1 VSDGGGGWRRPSSA
15 EARPSRR
22 ALRWPVPCPLGPDIL
37 GRIEF
42 RRVGREVMSM
52 ETRVLPEERLD
63 LSAPVDRA
71 VVPEQVDG
79 AAQVAQQMV

>member
-1 VSDGGGGWRRPSSA
+1 
-15 EARPSRR
+15 
-22 ALRWPVPCPLGPDIL
+22 
-37 GRIEF
+37 
-42 RRVGREVMSM
+42 MSM

-71 VVPEQVDG
+71 AVPEQVDG